1 MKHKSRL
8 ELLMVAVHRWLEL
21 PRVSRAGLA
30 AEVVAAVGSLG
41 MERDLAREGISFA
54 KTDDPYN
61 DSRINAQKIFRWL
74 GQYQE
79 CHPNPERLFHVEQAL
94 LAAMPAKLR
103 VTYLNDVFGLTGVTV
118 VGDSCSDAQ
127 AISLEQMA
135 AVLTKENS
143 EAQIAVITLGP
154 SPSREQLIECH
165 RELKESRASTE
176 SSIMLLE
183 TEFPFLR
190 PGRVHDA

>member
-1 MKHKSRL
+1 MKQKSRL
-8 ELLMVAVHRWLEL
+8 DLLMVAIHRWLEL
-21 PRVSRAGLA
+21 PKVSRAGLA
-30 AEVVAAVGSLG
+30 VEVVAAVERLG
-41 MERDLAREGISFA
+41 MATELAREGISFA
-54 KTDDPYN
+54 KTDDAYN

-94 LAAMPAKLR
+94 LAAMPDKLR
-103 VTYLNDVFGLTGVTV
+103 LNYLNDVYGLTGVTV
-118 VGDSCSDAQ
+118 VADNCRDSQ
-127 AISLEQMA
+127 GISLEQMA